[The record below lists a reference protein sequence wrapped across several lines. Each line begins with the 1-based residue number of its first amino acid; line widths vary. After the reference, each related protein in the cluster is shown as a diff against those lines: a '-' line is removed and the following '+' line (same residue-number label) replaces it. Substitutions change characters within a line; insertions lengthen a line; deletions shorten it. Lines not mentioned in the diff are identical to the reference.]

1 MTRKGQIGFLP
12 LIGAGVTVIM
22 ASISGFFYQS
32 NRIGVVE
39 TRASVLEVRYEDF
52 DKKLERIEGK
62 YEDFDK
68 KLERIEGKLD
78 TILSEKYQRN
88 SSITIVTSTK
98 HGN

>member
-1 MTRKGQIGFLP
+1 MYILRKGQIGFLP

-52 DKKLERIEGK
+52 DKKLERI
-62 YEDFDK
+62 DN
-68 KLERIEGKLD
+68 KLD
-78 TILSEKYQRN
+78 ALLSERQMLLGSFAT
-88 SSITIVTSTK
+88 SSIKSRR
-98 HGN
+98 

>member
-62 YEDFDK
+62 
-68 KLERIEGKLD
+68 LD